1 MLQAG
6 IKLPGGASLPG
17 SQKYNMKTQCM
28 KKR

>member
-1 MLQAG
+1 MLRAG
-6 IKLPGGASLPG
+6 IKLPGGTILPG